1 MKNQFTWFNAW
12 LKKQLGIASP
22 SKLFLYGIKY
32 EYDYLIACKNGT
44 LKEKQKEIQDSV
56 IQNLKG

>member
-1 MKNQFTWFNAW
+1 MNNQFVWFNAW

-22 SKLFLYGIKY
+22 SKLLGYGIKY

-44 LKEKQKEIQDSV
+44 IEEKQKQF
-56 IQNLKG
+56 QNIKGKP